1 MHQILE
7 DCPQKGN
14 SIKSCKPP
22 RLLFDFCAM
31 KKFASTIAMLV
42 ALSALG
48 SGAFAAEGAESAAA
62 LKERVKA
69 LEEQVAQLK
78 AKISE
83 QAKFDAEII
92 SKIRAENRAL
102 KKRLRSARLAAA
114 SAEIEVPEAR
124 DSKERAA
131 EVERK
136 TEERISEKES
146 EDGGFHMF
154 PF

>member
-1 MHQILE
+1 MQ
-7 DCPQKGN
+7 DYPQKGN
-14 SIKSCKPP
+14 SIKSCKPF

-31 KKFASTIAMLV
+31 KKFASIIAMLA
-42 ALSALG
+42 ALSASG
-48 SGAFAAEGAESAAA
+48 FGAFAAEGAESAAA

-102 KKRLRSARLAAA
+102 KKRLRSAKLAAA
-114 SAEIEVPEAR
+114 SAETEVPEAK
-124 DSKERAA
+124 DSKERA
-131 EVERK
+131 EKVERK
-136 TEERISEKES
+136 TEERISEKEAK
-146 EDGGFHMF
+146 DDGFHMF

>member
-1 MHQILE
+1 
-7 DCPQKGN
+7 
-14 SIKSCKPP
+14 
-22 RLLFDFCAM
+22 M
-31 KKFASTIAMLV
+31 KKFASIIAMLA
-42 ALSALG
+42 ALSPSG
-48 SGAFAAEGAESAAA
+48 FGAFAAEGAESAAA

-102 KKRLRSARLAAA
+102 KKRLRSAKLAAA
-114 SAEIEVPEAR
+114 SAETEVPGAK
-124 DSKERAA
+124 DSKERA
-131 EVERK
+131 EKVERK
-136 TEERISEKES
+136 TEERISEKEAK
-146 EDGGFHMF
+146 DDGFHMF

>member
-1 MHQILE
+1 
-7 DCPQKGN
+7 
-14 SIKSCKPP
+14 
-22 RLLFDFCAM
+22 M
-31 KKFASTIAMLV
+31 KKFASTIAMLA

-48 SGAFAAEGAESAAA
+48 SGALAAEGAESAAA

-78 AKISE
+78 AKVSE

-102 KKRLRSARLAAA
+102 KKRLRSAKLAAA
-114 SAEIEVPEAR
+114 SAETEVPEAK
-124 DSKERAA
+124 DSKERA
-131 EVERK
+131 EKVERK
-136 TEERISEKES
+136 TEERISEKEAK
-146 EDGGFHMF
+146 DDGFHMF